1 MANEDPFPPGF
12 VEAAPKIARLYLI
25 DKTKLHDAADLDLIL
40 AGLDLLQQTGEVA
53 LLSALRH
60 LIETIPM
67 DNPQALAAQARIA
80 RYR

>member
-1 MANEDPFPPGF
+1 MTNDDPFPAGF
-12 VEAAPKIARLYLI
+12 LESAPKIARLYLI

-40 AGLDLLQQTGEVA
+40 AGLDLLQQTGEIA

-67 DNPQALAAQARIA
+67 DNPRAPEVQLQIA